1 MSYIPSHRTL
11 SQLEALLF
19 LQGDILS
26 YKKIGSLLSLDDE
39 AVQSTCS
46 ALEEILSDERR
57 GLMLIK
63 TQEGCQLATKPDHAQ
78 LVELFLKED
87 IKEEL
92 TPATTETL
100 SLIAYFGPIT
110 RNDIDY
116 IRGVNSTF
124 TIRTLLMRG
133 LIEKVGQ
140 EGHSYIYRVSADF
153 LKTLGIASEEELPG
167 YSSYKDLHH
176 KLFEKEE
183 DSTTE
188 EHSTHES

>member
-1 MSYIPSHRTL
+1 MSYIPSDTIL

-26 YKKIGSLLSLDDE
+26 YKKIASLLSLSDE
-39 AVQSTCS
+39 EVVAACS
-46 ALEEILSDERR
+46 ALEDLLSNEKR
-57 GLMLIK
+57 GLMLVR
-63 TQEGCQLATKPDHAQ
+63 TQEGCQLATKSSHAD
-78 LVELFLKED
+78 LVESFLKED

-110 RNDIDY
+110 RSDVDY

-140 EGHSYIYRVSADF
+140 EGHSYVYRVSADF
-153 LKTLGIASEEELPG
+153 LKTLGVSSEKELPQ
-167 YSSYKDLHH
+167 YESYRELHK
-176 KLFEKEE
+176 KLFEQEETSKEQS
-183 DSTTE
+183 D
-188 EHSTHES
+188 ES